1 MVQIYC
7 PYPEGYYRKQAIQKF
22 AVFVIPV
29 KTGIHVFGF
38 PVFTGTSLDSRGRG
52 NDILIAKPHSTNIIA
67 KFI

>member
-38 PVFTGTSLDSRGRG
+38 FVFTGTSLESLHARE
-52 NDILIAKPHSTNIIA
+52 
-67 KFI
+67 